1 MEFQVND
8 IAGEEKIFSVP
19 ELLHFIFKKSHI
31 MIAVA
36 LLFAIGGYLFSILT
50 YSPTYTAVT
59 SIYVV
64 TSVPV
69 DPTDSQSA
77 TFAINDC
84 KALITSRNIIS
95 AVIDELDLDT
105 SISALT
111 KCVSVSSSSNS
122 RVFQI
127 NVKYHDD
134 ELAVSIANKIR
145 EIASKQI
152 KSVVVSVEDVRT
164 VYEADNADEEQS
176 DSYGIVSAVVC
187 ALVGAIL
194 TAGVLI
200 LICFF
205 DNSIR
210 TEKDVKNALNTRV
223 LCVIPDSDAFG
234 IKSRADKN

>member
-1 MEFQVND
+1 MEFQCND
-8 IAGEEKIFSVP
+8 ITGEEKIFSVP
-19 ELLHFIFKKSHI
+19 ELLRYIFKKAYI
-31 MIAVA
+31 IIAVA
-36 LLFAIGGYLFSILT
+36 LLFAVGGYVFSILT

-77 TFAINDC
+77 TLAINDC
-84 KALITSRNIIS
+84 KTLITSRNIIS

-127 NVKYHDD
+127 SVSYHDED
-134 ELAVSIANKIR
+134 LATDIANKIR
-145 EIASKQI
+145 VIASDQI
-152 KSVVVSVEDVRT
+152 KAVVPVEDVRT
-164 VYEADNADEEQS
+164 VYEADSADEDQS
-176 DSYGIVSAVVC
+176 DTYSIVSAVAF
-187 ALVGAIL
+187 ALVGALL

-210 TEKDVKNALNTRV
+210 TEKDVKSALNTRV
-223 LCVIPDSDAFG
+223 LCAIPDSAAFG
-234 IKSRADKN
+234 IKSSADKN

>member
-1 MEFQVND
+1 MEFQGND
-8 IAGEEKIFSVP
+8 ITGEEKIFSVP
-19 ELLHFIFKKSHI
+19 ELLHYIFKKSHI

-36 LLFAIGGYLFSILT
+36 LLFAVGGYLFSILT

-84 KALITSRNIIS
+84 KVLITSRNIIS

-105 SISALT
+105 NVSTLT

-127 NVKYHDD
+127 NVNYHDD
-134 ELAVSIANKIR
+134 ELAAAIANKIR
-145 EIASKQI
+145 EIASVQI
-152 KSVVVSVEDVRT
+152 KSVVSVEDVRT
-164 VYEADNADEEQS
+164 VYEADSADEEQS
-176 DSYGIVSAVVC
+176 ESYGVVSAVVC
-187 ALVGAIL
+187 ALAGALI

-205 DNSIR
+205 DSSIR

-223 LCVIPDSDAFG
+223 LCAIPDSDAFG
-234 IKSRADKN
+234 IKSTADKN